1 MAAAERE
8 IVPMARRT
16 AVAWQYQSFDRVPR
30 MNAARA
36 LNRFKLPVGLRLR
49 LGEFA
54 EVFVATSGLLAVV
67 TIVVVMAV
75 TVRGIQ
81 SLRRL

>member
-8 IVPMARRT
+8 IVPITRHSAL
-16 AVAWQYQSFDRVPR
+16 AWQYQSFDRVPR

-36 LNRFKLPVGLRLR
+36 LNRFKLPVGLRVR
-49 LGEFA
+49 IGEFA
-54 EVFVATSGLLAVV
+54 EVLVATSGLLAVV

>member
-8 IVPMARRT
+8 IVPVPRRT
-16 AVAWQYQSFDRVPR
+16 ALAWQYQSFDRVPGTS
-30 MNAARA
+30 AARA
-36 LNRFKLPVGLRLR
+36 LNRFKLPVGLRVR

-54 EVFVATSGLLAVV
+54 EVLVATSGLLAVV

-75 TVRGIQ
+75 TLRGIQ